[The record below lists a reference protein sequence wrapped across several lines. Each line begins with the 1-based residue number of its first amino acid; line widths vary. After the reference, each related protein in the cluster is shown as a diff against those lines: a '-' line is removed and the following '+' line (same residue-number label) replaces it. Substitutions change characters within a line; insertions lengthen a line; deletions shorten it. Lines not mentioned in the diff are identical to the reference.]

1 MSDVRIAF
9 ERRIVTLATS
19 SILPS
24 RITTEAI
31 RQGAK
36 YRRIAESISEV
47 GIIEPLVVARTG
59 DAKGEYLLLDGHIR
73 FEILLQRGEM
83 KVPCLISDDDEGFT
97 YNKRI
102 NRLAT
107 VQEHYMIVRA
117 LERGVPKEKLA
128 RALGISLGVLHQR
141 STLLEGISADVAE
154 FIKDNSVSSRTF
166 EILRK
171 MKPRRQLEASQLM
184 ALADNFSASYAS
196 ALLAATGQ
204 NDLAKSDRPKKVSG
218 MTAEQM
224 TRMERE
230 MEGLQ
235 QQFKAAESAYGD
247 DVLHLVI
254 ASGYLS
260 KLLRNRK
267 IVQYLDRLHPEL
279 VPEFK
284 AIISAVSLDQAGQ
297 EQATS

>member
-1 MSDVRIAF
+1 MADVKISF
-9 ERRIVTLATS
+9 ERHIVTLAIT

-24 RITTEAI
+24 RIVTEAI
-31 RQGAK
+31 KQGAK
-36 YRRIAESISEV
+36 YRRIAASISEV

-59 DAKGEYLLLDGHIR
+59 DANDEYLLLDGHIR
-73 FEILLQRGEM
+73 FEILLQRGDEE
-83 KVPCLISDDDEGFT
+83 VSCLISDDDEGFT

-117 LERGVPKEKLA
+117 LERGVPREKLA
-128 RALGISLGVLHQR
+128 RALGVSLDMLQRR
-141 STLLEGISADVAE
+141 STLLDGISADVAE
-154 FIKDNSVSSRTF
+154 LLKDKSVNPRTF
-166 EILRK
+166 DILRR
-171 MKPRRQLEASQLM
+171 MKPARQSEVAQVML
-184 ALADNFSASYAS
+184 LAANFSASYAS
-196 ALLAATGQ
+196 ALLAATPQ
-204 NDLAKSDRPKKVSG
+204 DKLAKSDRPKRVNG

-267 IVQYLDRLHPEL
+267 IEQYLNQYHPEL
-279 VPEFK
+279 VAEFR
-284 AIISAVSLDQAGQ
+284 AIVSAVSLDHSGH
-297 EQATS
+297 EQHVA